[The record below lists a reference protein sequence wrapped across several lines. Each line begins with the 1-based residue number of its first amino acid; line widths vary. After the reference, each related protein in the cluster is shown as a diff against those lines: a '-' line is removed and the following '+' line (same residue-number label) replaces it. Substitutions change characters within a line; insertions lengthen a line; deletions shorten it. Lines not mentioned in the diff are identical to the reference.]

1 MKQKGSRNT
10 IEYYWKVWKRIV
22 RGSLARGYIYK
33 KELVISFAR
42 SVYIVLAQVI
52 LLNVI
57 FLDTQMYVG
66 WSKSEAYLVIGIWNI
81 LNYVGWAMF
90 GINLI
95 RLESSVI
102 DGSFDYTLLKPV
114 SSSWMASFG
123 DFFIYNLSS
132 VFSGLV
138 LVLYYIADNLGNITL
153 LDVCFGLLSMCVGF
167 FIWYSIFLIFASFTI
182 SSPKNGLLAVAKEL
196 LGITKYP
203 IDVFK
208 DVGDILF
215 CGIIPLAFL
224 TTVPAK
230 FFMGEAFFK
239 NILYGFVIG
248 IVLYLIGKY
257 LWKFNVRKYSSTG
270 S

>member
-1 MKQKGSRNT
+1 MKQKGFRNT
-10 IEYYWKVWKRIV
+10 IKYYWRVWRRV
-22 RGSLARGYIYK
+22 VNGALSRGYIYK
-33 KELVISFAR
+33 RELFISLIR
-42 SVYIVLAQVI
+42 SIYVVLAQII

-57 FLDTQMYVG
+57 FSDTQMYVG

-81 LNYVGWAMF
+81 LNYTSWAVF

-102 DGSFDYTLLKPV
+102 DGSFDYILLKPI
-114 SSSWMASFG
+114 SSSWLASFG

-132 VFSGLV
+132 AISGLV
-138 LVLYYIADNLGNITL
+138 LVCYYIITNLGSITL
-153 LDVCFGLLSMCVGF
+153 VNVCFGFLSMCVAF
-167 FIWYSIFLIFASFTI
+167 FIWYSIFLIFASFTV

-203 IDVFK
+203 IDIFK
-208 DVGDILF
+208 NVGDILF
-215 CGIIPLAFL
+215 CAIIPLAFL

-230 FFMGEAFFK
+230 FFMGEISFK
-239 NILYGFVIG
+239 SILYGLLVGSF
-248 IVLYLIGKY
+248 LYLGARC
-257 LWKFNVRKYSSTG
+257 LWRFNVKKYNSAG